1 MPFNFR
7 RMPKPVK
14 LRKVLVVNFRTP
26 AVPLEWYQVTPLIE
40 EYSEAIIQ
48 ASHKM
53 LVYKAVKKLDV
64 PMYPVFMDGRQYNDV
79 TWEQARQNGQS
90 ALRDPQGSLS
100 LADYQRIIN
109 DYSILQAIEGKVI
122 DEVWMFGGPYF
133 GFYES
138 RMAGQKAFWCN
149 APAIEHNCR
158 RFVMMGFNY
167 ERGAR
172 EMVHSFGHRAES
184 ILAAHFGSQRFLQ
197 QLYGQQPGLVPKNDF
212 EKWLLEHGTV
222 HRSPGG
228 TDYGQN
234 EFDWVAALRTNWW
247 PPVIDPNLVKV

>member
-1 MPFNFR
+1 
-7 RMPKPVK
+7 
-14 LRKVLVVNFRTP
+14 LVVNFRTP
-26 AVPLEWYQVTPLIE
+26 AVPAEWYQVNALVE
-40 EYSEAIIQ
+40 EYTEAIIQ

-53 LVYKAVKKLDV
+53 LVYKAVKKLDI
-64 PMYPVFMDGRQYNDV
+64 PMYPVFTDGRQYNDV
-79 TWEQARQNGQS
+79 SWTEARQNGQA
-90 ALRDPQGSLS
+90 ALRDAHGNLS
-100 LADYQRIIN
+100 LADYERIIH
-109 DYSILQAIEGKVI
+109 DYSILQAIQSNII

-149 APAIEHNCR
+149 APAIEHSCR

-184 ILAAHFGSQRFLQ
+184 ILAAHFGSQQFLQ
-197 QLYGQQPGLVPKNDF
+197 QLYAQQPGLTPKNDY

-228 TDYGQN
+228 ADYGQD
-234 EFDWVAALRTNWW
+234 EFAWVAALKTNWW
-247 PPVIDPNLVKV
+247 PPVIDPNLVKT